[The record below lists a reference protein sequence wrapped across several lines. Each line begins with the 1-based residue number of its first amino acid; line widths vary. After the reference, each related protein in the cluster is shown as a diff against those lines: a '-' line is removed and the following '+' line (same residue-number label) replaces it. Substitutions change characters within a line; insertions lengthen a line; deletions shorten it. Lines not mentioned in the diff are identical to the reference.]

1 MNELSCHNRFLL
13 ESPSLKQNVKRV
25 KLVLFINVVVMVLEI
40 YFGYISGSMSLLA
53 DGWHMGTHAAAL
65 LITVVAYKLATDD
78 KMTARFNFGGGKIIA
93 LGGFSS
99 GLLLFG
105 IATAVAIEA
114 IQRIFHPQP
123 IQYDEAFFVAVFG
136 LLVNIAGAFILRPQK
151 NESDK
156 DSPSLHA
163 HHSHG
168 AHSHAAHHAH
178 GGATSHNDHNI
189 RAAYLHIVADA
200 LTSIGAIV
208 AILSAKYW
216 GLTFLDPAVAIVSTL
231 VILKWAYGLL
241 KDTSWELLD
250 GHAEGVDFAAL
261 RKRILE
267 EQVEIIDLHVWKVG
281 PQMLSA
287 ELVVATNTRKGI
299 AIYRQIL
306 ENDFG
311 ISHSVIEEREKVPGS
326 FSV

>member
-1 MNELSCHNRFLL
+1 MNDLSCNNRFLK
-13 ESPSLKQNVKRV
+13 ESPSLKQNTRRV
-25 KLVLFINVVVMVLEI
+25 RLVLLINVIVMFLEI
-40 YFGYISGSMSLLA
+40 YFGYVSGSMSLLA

-78 KMTARFNFGGGKIIA
+78 KMTAKFNFGGGKIIA

-105 IATAVAIEA
+105 IAIAVAAEA
-114 IQRIFHPQP
+114 IQRIIHPQP
-123 IQYDEAFFVAVFG
+123 IRYDEAFYVAVFG
-136 LLVNIAGAFILRPQK
+136 LLVNVAGAFILRPQGG
-151 NESDK
+151 DD
-156 DSPSLHA
+156 DSLQAHA

-168 AHSHAAHHAH
+168 GHSHAAHH
-178 GGATSHNDHNI
+178 GDHNI
-189 RAAYLHIVADA
+189 RAAYMHIVADA

-241 KDTSWELLD
+241 SDTAWELLD
-250 GHAEGVDFAAL
+250 GHAEGIDFPAL
-261 RKRILE
+261 RKRILA
-267 EQVEIIDLHVWKVG
+267 EQVSIVDLHVWKVG

-287 ELVVATNTRKGI
+287 ELVVATSQRKGI
-299 AIYRQIL
+299 SVYRQIL
-306 ENDFG
+306 EKDFG
-311 ISHSVIEEREKVPGS
+311 ISHSVIEERDL
-326 FSV
+326 